1 MRIKGRKSIHV
12 KGLMTQSKKQKNISI
27 EILMIFI
34 TIYIV

>member
-1 MRIKGRKSIHV
+1 MRIKGRKSIQV
-12 KGLMTQSKKQKNISI
+12 KGLMTKNKKQKNISI